1 MATAD
6 LESLCKE
13 GRRCFRE
20 GKYQQAISFFEN
32 ALKLDLDRVEVHDGL
47 ATSFFVMKQYDR
59 AVEHF
64 SRASQL
70 RPMDPKPLINW
81 GAVLNRQGEFQKAAD
96 VLKKALTRD
105 GKAVEGYYN
114 LGIAYRGLN
123 QMAMA
128 VNSYKEALK
137 INPRMLDAM
146 QNLGNVYLE
155 MGNAKGAVDQ
165 YKKALEINP
174 DFERAQ
180 RGLQR
185 AEEALATA
193 KAQLSPFGRLV
204 NEASLK
210 QTKVDSHTRKLSSE
224 ERVSDRQMLRRLMIE
239 MQTAGEELF
248 EHLRDD
254 MEVDLAQL
262 NRGIQSSQQAA
273 SQLLFTAS
281 DKFQAT
287 FKRFTELRGQLQRL
301 VNDLKRHEE
310 GLQQNR

>member
-1 MATAD
+1 MSTAD
-6 LESLCKE
+6 LESLCKD

-20 GKYQQAISFFEN
+20 GKFPQAISYFEK
-32 ALKLDLDRVEVHDGL
+32 ALTLDLDRVEVHDGL
-47 ATSFFVMKQYDR
+47 ATSYFVMKQYDR
-59 AVEHF
+59 AAEHF

-105 GKAVEGYYN
+105 GNAVEAYYN

-128 VNSYKEALK
+128 VDSYKEALR

-155 MGNAKGAVDQ
+155 MGNSKAAVDQ

-185 AEEALATA
+185 AEEALAAA

-204 NEASLK
+204 NEASLN
-210 QTKVDSHTRKLSSE
+210 QTKVDSHARKLRSE
-224 ERVSDRQMLRRLMIE
+224 ERVSDRQVLRRLMIE
-239 MQTAGEELF
+239 MQAAGEELA
-248 EHLRDD
+248 ECLRDD
-254 MEVDLAQL
+254 LDVDLAQL
-262 NRGIQSSQQAA
+262 NRGVQSSQQVV
-273 SQLLFTAS
+273 SQLLFTAN
-281 DKFQAT
+281 DKFQTT
-287 FKRFTELRGQLQRL
+287 FTRFTDLRGQLQRL

-310 GLQQNR
+310 GLQQIK

>member
-1 MATAD
+1 MPAAD

-20 GKYQQAISFFEN
+20 GKYRQAISSFEQ
-32 ALKLDLDRVEVHDGL
+32 ALTLDVDRVEVHDGL
-47 ATSFFVMKQYDR
+47 ATSYFVMKQYDL
-59 AVEHF
+59 AAKHF

-81 GAVLNRQGEFQKAAD
+81 GAVLNRQSEFQKAAD

-105 GKAVEGYYN
+105 GKAVEAYYN

-155 MGNAKGAVDQ
+155 MGNSKGAVDQ
-165 YKKALEINP
+165 FKKALEINP

-185 AEEALATA
+185 AEGALAAA
-193 KAQLSPFGRLV
+193 KAQISPFGRLV
-204 NEASLK
+204 NEASLN
-210 QTKVDSHTRKLSSE
+210 QTKVDSHARRLNSE
-224 ERVSDRQMLRRLMIE
+224 ERVSDRQTLRRLMIE
-239 MQTAGEELF
+239 MQAAGEEF
-248 EHLRDD
+248 VEYLRDD
-254 MEVDLAQL
+254 LEVDLAQL
-262 NRGIQSSQQAA
+262 NRGVQSSQQVV
-273 SQLLFTAS
+273 SQLVFTAN

-287 FKRFTELRGQLQRL
+287 FKRFTELRGRLQRL
-301 VNDLKRHEE
+301 MKDLQRHEE
-310 GLQQNR
+310 GLQQFR